1 MRPELL
7 PRWFLVSIWHL
18 LLPIAGILPATFL
31 VIGIG
36 DCGSTIDDMLSPA
49 NATEMVTNLYPN
61 SRVVRW
67 EHPDQGMDHLVDIA
81 HLSTGQTLVVRR
93 PLTQAYKEHA
103 VIEEQIL
110 TTLASTL
117 QSQSAIAP
125 TLPTMVA
132 NTPDFHIQ
140 SFVPGTEL
148 DSHQWDTL
156 SRQERMRVI
165 HQLSEFLNTLHASS
179 HHAET
184 KWLQTGNTNT
194 TDPRAL
200 PFKVELSHKRA
211 LELLYPLLSHSECE
225 SVERIFTA
233 MEATITSLAESS
245 LTLVHS
251 DLYSTHLRF
260 AGNLGIIDFSDM
272 NMGDPAV
279 DMQHLAEISPELLH
293 GVCSDQE
300 IHERALVYKRWDNIF
315 LVIDALRRHDVAAA
329 RQLLRHTLE
338 SL

>member
-1 MRPELL
+1 MGNPKAYRTLWQITGGDSRFSSSL
-7 PRWFLVSIWHL
+7 GASI
-18 LLPIAGILPATFL
+18 
-31 VIGIG
+31 
-36 DCGSTIDDMLSPA
+36 DRMLSPA
-49 NATEMVTNLYPN
+49 NATELVTHLYPH

-67 EHPDQGMDHLVDIA
+67 EHPDQGMDHLVDVA
-81 HLSTGQTLVVRR
+81 HLSTGEALVVRR
-93 PLTQAYKEHA
+93 PLTQAYKEHS
-103 VIEEQIL
+103 VIEERIL
-110 TTLASTL
+110 TALN
-117 QSQSAIAP
+117 SALHSPNVVAP

-140 SFVPGTEL
+140 SFVPGAAL

-156 SRQERMRVI
+156 SRQERMLVI
-165 HQLSEFLNTLHASS
+165 HQLSEFLDTLHTSS

-184 KWLQTGNTNT
+184 KWIESGATNT

-200 PFKVELSHKRA
+200 PYKVQLSHERA
-211 LELLYPLLSHSECE
+211 HELLYPLLSHTEHE
-225 SVERIFTA
+225 AVERIFTA
-233 MEATITSLAESS
+233 IETTITSLTESS

-251 DLYSTHLRF
+251 DLYSTHLRY

-315 LVIDALRRHDVAAA
+315 LVIDALRRHDAAAA

-338 SL
+338 SS